1 MAGTPGLAR
10 FLLFHPPFLFPLFL
24 GFLFDNRIL
33 GHLENRLETV
43 THPFPRRLA
52 GYLWRW
58 HSLHVFILL
67 FYSLREMLLIGGHSL
82 SITSSPVLKSSNRV
96 FSSTNGPP
104 PRIKAV

>member
-24 GFLFDNRIL
+24 GFLFDNCIF
-33 GHLENRLETV
+33 GHLENCFETV

-52 GYLWRW
+52 VYLWRW

-67 FYSLREMLLIGGHSL
+67 FYSLSEMLLIGGHSF
-82 SITSSPVLKSSNRV
+82 SITSSPVLKSPNRGKTA
-96 FSSTNGPP
+96 TNGST
-104 PRIKAV
+104 PRIKA